1 MSEELEMDM
10 EELCS
15 AEEFLDYF
23 QIPYELSIVQVNR
36 LHILQRFHDYL
47 EAAKAEMPEQESALR
62 AYYAGWLEK
71 AYGDFV
77 NSDARTEKV
86 FKVFRMFEPQQV
98 AIPLS
103 DLSLG
108 DCSATSKV

>member
-1 MSEELEMDM
+1 MTEEIAMDM

-23 QIPYELSIVQVNR
+23 GVNYEPGVVQVNR

-47 EAAKAEMPEQESALR
+47 ETAADELPREESALR
-62 AYYAGWLEK
+62 EHYAKWLDQAYR
-71 AYGDFV
+71 DFV

-86 FKVFRMFEPQQV
+86 FKVFRMLEPQQV
-98 AIPLS
+98 VIPLS
-103 DLSLG
+103 DLMKG
-108 DCSATSKV
+108 